1 MWSTVQRQTILLMNQ
16 VAPKSNTAITGIA
29 PIVLNSLPNMPLILA
44 KAAVKSGRYRIGD
57 SLPKISAQWENMI
70 LDAQHLA
77 KYNQVCGFSEHK
89 LPATYLWTRAFPLIM
104 RILVS
109 KQFPLPAMGQVHLRN
124 QIAVHKSFDIN
135 KSISLTATVD
145 HSELSSKGL
154 EWSIQITAEVEGVSV
169 WSSQSTFLH
178 RCKTGIERSSKII
191 ENADGESQQWTLT
204 KDLGRRYA
212 AISGDYNPIH
222 LGALSAKIF
231 GFKKAIAHGM
241 WSKARCL
248 AALDAVTP
256 ESGYQVRVNFLK
268 PVYLPSTVSFYAN
281 SEESGQNF
289 FLYDSSGEHR
299 HLQGSIS

>member
-1 MWSTVQRQTILLMNQ
+1 MDNVGNKNQSPLHSVTPLHLEGPPNVALL
-16 VAPKSNTAITGIA
+16 
-29 PIVLNSLPNMPLILA
+29 LA
-44 KAAVKSGRYRIGD
+44 KALIKIGKYRIGNP
-57 SLPKISAQWENMI
+57 LPPLTAHWENLHI
-70 LDAQHLA
+70 DQNHLQD
-77 KYNQVCGFSEHK
+77 YNRICGFESNQM
-89 LPATYLWTRAFPLIM
+89 PATYLWVRAFPLIM
-104 RILVS
+104 SVLVS
-109 KQFPLPAMGQVHLRN
+109 RQFPLPAMGQVHLRN
-124 QIAVHKSFDIN
+124 QISVHSPLDLDKPFNI
-135 KSISLTATVD
+135 TAAVD

-222 LGALSAKIF
+222 LGALSAKFF